1 MHRLTRLL
9 ILLHLT
15 YLLLPTIACTRWL
28 DFDSPESEFELY
40 SCCLNKQAAENTEQ
54 PPEIL
59 LSLLAKSLMKG
70 FRPHTDRSRFAA
82 LILLRLDV

>member
-28 DFDSPESEFELY
+28 DFNLPKSELELL
-40 SCCLNKQAAENTEQ
+40 SCCLNKQAAENTERLH
-54 PPEIL
+54 EIC
-59 LSLLAKSLMKG
+59 
-70 FRPHTDRSRFAA
+70 
-82 LILLRLDV
+82 